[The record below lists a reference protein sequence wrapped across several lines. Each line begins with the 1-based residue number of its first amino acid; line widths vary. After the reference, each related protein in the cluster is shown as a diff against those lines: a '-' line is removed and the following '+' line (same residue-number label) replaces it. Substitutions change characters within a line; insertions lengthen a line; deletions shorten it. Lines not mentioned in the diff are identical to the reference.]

1 MSAEPSASALLE
13 AMRSEV
19 EQDMRACL
27 ELIPARGRP
36 VAEMIAYHLGWG
48 EPSAS
53 GSGKRLRP
61 LLCLASCAASG
72 GTWQAAL
79 PAASAV
85 ELIHNFSLIHD
96 DIEDRSETRRGRPT
110 VWIRWGVAQALN
122 TGDALLVLARLASL
136 RLRGRGAAD
145 PVLVWVVDRLDRTC
159 LELTVGQHLDLSFES
174 ARSISEEDY
183 LAMIAGK
190 TAALLEAA
198 AEVGG
203 RLAGAEGRRLAALAA
218 FGRHLGLAFQ
228 LQDDVLGIWGIP
240 HQTGKPAGQDL
251 VARKKTYP
259 VVYGLTRSAAFAGA
273 WSSTADSGGDLP
285 SLRRLLEAAGAREQA
300 VEMSR
305 HHIDLALA
313 NLKDAEPQ
321 GLAGEALASLARQ
334 LPGRTA

>member
-228 LQDDVLGIWGIP
+228 LQDDVLGI
-240 HQTGKPAGQDL
+240 
-251 VARKKTYP
+251 
-259 VVYGLTRSAAFAGA
+259 TRSAAFAGA

-321 GLAGEALASLARQ
+321 GPAGEALASLARQ